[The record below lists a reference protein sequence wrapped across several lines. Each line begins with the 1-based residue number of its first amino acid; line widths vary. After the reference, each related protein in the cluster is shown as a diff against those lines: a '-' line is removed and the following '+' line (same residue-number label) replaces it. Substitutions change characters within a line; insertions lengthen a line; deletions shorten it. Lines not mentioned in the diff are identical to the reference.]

1 MRAAVVGCGVI
12 APMHVGSIAAAGGEV
27 VQLCD
32 IDADKA
38 ARLKAEHCPGAEV
51 TADFADVLS
60 AKPDVI
66 HVCTPHYLHAGMAEA
81 ALSRGV
87 NVFVEKPLCI
97 SVAELERMQ
106 DAAARSSAQLG
117 VCFQN
122 RFTPAAAEAKR
133 LAASVTAGY
142 CSVQWKRDAAYY
154 ASGAWRGRKA
164 TEGGGVLIN
173 QAIHTL
179 DLLLWLIGEPRYV
192 TARVHNYTH
201 AGVIDV
207 EDTAEGLIEFDTCS
221 APFYC
226 TVSAAGSLPVEVLI
240 EGERNLRYSGGE
252 LIVNGKPV
260 VLPAPMTLP
269 GKAYWGS
276 AHPVIIKEFYDC
288 VRSGRP
294 FPVDVT
300 EGGRTVRLLDAIYRS
315 EGRRVPV
322 V

>member
-12 APMHVGSIAAAGGEV
+12 APMHIGSIAAAGGEV

-66 HVCTPHYLHAGMAEA
+66 HVCTPHYLHADMAEA

-87 NVFVEKPLCI
+87 NVFVEKPLCV
-97 SVAELERMQ
+97 SVAELERLL

-122 RFTPAAAEAKR
+122 RFTPAAEEAKR

-154 ASGAWRGRKA
+154 ASAAWRGRKA

-179 DLLLWLIGEPRYV
+179 DLLMWLIGEPRYV

-240 EGERNLRYSGGE
+240 EGEHNLRYSGGE
-252 LIVNGKPV
+252 LIVDGKPA

-294 FPVDVT
+294 FPVGVA